1 MSVIES
7 VFTTENGE
15 MVLSLG
21 SFLIATGVSLILGF
35 IVAKSATIKQT
46 SSKSFITTL
55 AVLPVIVQVII
66 MIVNGNIGTG
76 IAVMGTFSLV
86 RFRSLQGNAREIMNI
101 FLCMAIGLAT
111 GTGYIFYAA
120 IFTVVVIL
128 ANLAY
133 NHSQFAEKDQFE
145 RLLKITIPEDIFTT
159 NLFDDLLEQFTR
171 KFELVTIKT
180 TNMGSLYR
188 ISYHIDLIDNKDIKS
203 LIDEIRCRN
212 GNLEV
217 NLGIVKDNKGE
228 L

>member
-1 MSVIES
+1 MSIIGS
-7 VFTTENGE
+7 IFTTENGE
-15 MVLSLG
+15 IVLSLW
-21 SFLIATGVSLILGF
+21 SFLIATGASLLLGF

-120 IFTVVVIL
+120 LFTVVVLL
-128 ANLAY
+128 ANFAY

-145 RLLKITIPEDIFTT
+145 RLLKITIPEDLFTT
-159 NLFDDLLEQFTR
+159 NLFDDLLEQFT
-171 KFELVTIKT
+171 KKYELVTIKT

-188 ISYHIDLIDNKDIKS
+188 IAYHIDLIENTDFKS

-217 NLGIVKDNKGE
+217 NIGIVKDNKGE

>member
-1 MSVIES
+1 MNVIES
-7 VFTTENGE
+7 IFTTENGE

-21 SFLIATGVSLILGF
+21 SFLLATSVSLILGF

-120 IFTVVVIL
+120 IFAVVVVL
-128 ANLAY
+128 ANLVY
-133 NHSQFAEKDQFE
+133 LHSQFAEKDQFE

-159 NLFDDLLEQFTR
+159 NLFDDLLEEFTR
-171 KFELVTIKT
+171 KYELVTIKT

-188 ISYHIDLIDNKDIKS
+188 IAYHIDLIDNKDIKS